1 MIDGFERSAIAD
13 WGRPKVCSHVANLAP
28 GKGFQLSIR
37 FPAKFNINNLHR
49 LNFAPWYH
57 PFRPKPLS
65 STGQSLLLLVNNLV
79 LDLIHQTFLVL
90 LMPLML
96 LVDVGS
102 AASASVVILIPGT
115 WLT

>member
-1 MIDGFERSAIAD
+1 MVLKEVELLTG
-13 WGRPKVCSHVANLAP
+13 GVLCSHVVNLAL
-28 GKGFQLSIR
+28 GEGFQLSIW
-37 FPAKFNINNLHR
+37 FSAKFKINNLHR
-49 LNFAPWYH
+49 LSFAPWYH
-57 PFRPKPLS
+57 PFRPNPLS
-65 STGQSLLLLVNNLV
+65 STGLSLLLLVNNLV

-90 LMPLML
+90 LILFML